1 MTKTRRVHV
10 SHVRMSKSQDLL
22 TQIYDIVSCWG
33 DMSTRELLFQR
44 ARSITQIQ
52 FGMLVVYKRGHHSL
66 YLSYQKVICFRPD
79 MAEEMFIRLNHNRT
93 HTSSIA

>member
-1 MTKTRRVHV
+1 MTKISRVHV
-10 SHVRMSKSQDLL
+10 SHARMSKSQDLL
-22 TQIYDIVSCWG
+22 TQIYDIVSCWS

-66 YLSYQKVICFRPD
+66 
-79 MAEEMFIRLNHNRT
+79 
-93 HTSSIA
+93 